1 MYPSKFDKGRVFG
14 ILGNYNGNPS
24 DDITNT
30 TCGTVASLANF
41 FDCYK

>member
-14 ILGNYNGNPS
+14 ILGNYNGDPS
-24 DDITNT
+24 DDLTQT
-30 TCGTVASLANF
+30 KCGTVASQAEC